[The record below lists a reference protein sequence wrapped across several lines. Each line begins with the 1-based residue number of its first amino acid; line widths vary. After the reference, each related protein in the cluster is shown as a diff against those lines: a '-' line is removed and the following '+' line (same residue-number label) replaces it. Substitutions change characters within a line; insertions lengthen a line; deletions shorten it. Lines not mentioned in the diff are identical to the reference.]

1 MIVRGMSSFAFIPLT
16 HIPLPKWIDWR
27 QEKSVF
33 ISLLEIQML
42 TQLFIQAAPK
52 LFPPRL

>member
-16 HIPLPKWIDWR
+16 HIPLPKWIDRR